1 MTGATALT
9 AADSAPPP
17 LTTHSDHKGHQTVT
31 ARPNQAATHPP
42 HEPHCPPSGP
52 ATDARTHRADILAEH
67 IRQMVDTAPP
77 LSADQIERL
86 RGLLPA
92 PTPQTPSSCT
102 TAPKPAPRHEAS

>member
-1 MTGATALT
+1 
-9 AADSAPPP
+9 
-17 LTTHSDHKGHQTVT
+17 VT
-31 ARPNQAATHPP
+31 ARHNQAATNPP
-42 HEPHCPPSGP
+42 HEPHRPPSGP
-52 ATDARTHRADILAEH
+52 PTDARTNRTEVLAEH